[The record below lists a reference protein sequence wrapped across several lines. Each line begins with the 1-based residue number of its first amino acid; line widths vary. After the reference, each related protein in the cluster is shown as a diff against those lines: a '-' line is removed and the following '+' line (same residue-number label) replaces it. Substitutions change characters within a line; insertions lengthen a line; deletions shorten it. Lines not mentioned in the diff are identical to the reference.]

1 MRWLRCK
8 KSFNDWVNK
17 NLDGYVKRKSKTM
30 PGCLQESLGQGGRS
44 RSRFPCTLQEVCHG
58 LGVVASVETHHFER
72 LSFRTN
78 PTKRSTCY
86 HTFNIQHAAGMNS

>member
-44 RSRFPCTLQEVCHG
+44 RSRRSLAHCKKYAMVWELSPAWRRTILNGFAFARIPPN
-58 LGVVASVETHHFER
+58 VAHAIIHS
-72 LSFRTN
+72 
-78 PTKRSTCY
+78 
-86 HTFNIQHAAGMNS
+86 TFNMLQV